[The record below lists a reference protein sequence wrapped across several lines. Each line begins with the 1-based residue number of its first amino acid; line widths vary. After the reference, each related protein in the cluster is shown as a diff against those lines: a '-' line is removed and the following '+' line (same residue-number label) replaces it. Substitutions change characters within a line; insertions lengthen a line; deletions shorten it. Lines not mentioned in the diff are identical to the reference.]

1 MSDAVIVSVITGIVT
16 LLAGG
21 GGIFFFV
28 NARSKNKLEQDINTT
43 AEWQTLYVE
52 MRKENQAI
60 SSENENLKKRM
71 DSLTKQIADLKM
83 QVSIHQNMDI
93 YISQLEIYAESMLA
107 LVKPFITEQ
116 AYNDLLCRRPIRYF
130 ELGFLSEDNKKG
142 ADGNGEH

>member
-1 MSDAVIVSVITGIVT
+1 MNDAVIVSIITGIVT

-21 GGIFFFV
+21 GGLFFFI
-28 NARSKNKLEQDINTT
+28 NAQSKNKLDQDTNTT
-43 AEWQTLYVE
+43 AEWQTLYLE

-71 DSLTKQIADLKM
+71 DSLTNQISELRI
-83 QVSIHQNMDI
+83 QVSTHQNMDM

-130 ELGFLSEDNKKG
+130 ELGFLSKNDDKNMKDKG
-142 ADGNGEH
+142 KE